1 MKPIVGKIAP
11 NNFNE
16 FLRRRLVDEV
26 DKSFIELDIVL
37 SQIENN
43 FSKAS
48 GTDLELLQRTNKIVR
63 EQYMRV
69 LESLKSDCSF

>member
-1 MKPIVGKIAP
+1 MEPIVGKIAP
-11 NNFNE
+11 SNFNE

-48 GTDLELLQRTNKIVR
+48 GTDLELLQLTNKTVR
-63 EQYMRV
+63 KQYMRL
-69 LESLKSDCSF
+69 LESLEPDCSF